1 MEESIRSPTSI
12 SGAEYSGKYSFLGKP
27 TTSPPVFVAKY
38 KGKSFP
44 EKPTT
49 SSPPVSGAEYRSKSF
64 LEKPTTSSPSVSGA
78 EYTGS
83 SFLGPPIRVPVTI
96 AEYKSKNLLGSPIGS
111 INQLREPL
119 YVTAKSRTTTTDR
132 FPACKQATFS
142 KPSFVA
148 TTSHQTAADLLPPF
162 TGNTATVSK
171 PSLVASTS
179 KQPKVPLIAAQSP
192 KLSENPANFFESA
205 YPAAELKRTAHLFP
219 KSSEKQANVF
229 EAALPAA
236 KSKNS
241 TADLFPKSSEKQA
254 NFFDEA
260 FPAPKSKSPTAYLFP
275 ESSEKQAN
283 FFESAL
289 PAAESKRSTT
299 ADLFPKS
306 SEKQANFFDV
316 AFPAPASRRSPTA
329 HLFPES
335 SEKQANFF
343 EIASPAAESKRST
356 TADLFPKSSEKQADF
371 FEEEFAVAESKNVS
385 TEFITTSSAI
395 VSEPL
400 FKASSEEQLLEA
412 SFDSKDSF
420 EPLLTSSPTPLDK
433 ETSALQGAF
442 EPEVSLVTF
451 EPSTSELQKSLIT
464 SDNIVPS
471 EPVAN
476 VDSVPS
482 EPEISL
488 VTLEPSTSELQKS
501 LIASDNIVPSEPVAN
516 VDSGPSEPEISLV
529 TLEPSAT
536 ELQKS
541 LITSDNSLLPSE
553 PVANVD
559 SVPSEPVANV
569 ESVQSELEVSL
580 VTFEPSTS
588 ELQGSLIASDN
599 SLVPSKPVA
608 NVDSVPSEPVAN
620 VDSVPSEPEIS
631 LVTLEPSTSELQKSL
646 ITSDNSF
653 VPSEPVANV
662 DSVPSEPEVSLVT
675 LEPST
680 SELQKSLITSDNSLV
695 PSEPVA
701 NIDSVP
707 SDPEKVDI
715 GVDNK
720 PSTND
725 TSCFTEK
732 PLISDS
738 NSSDTKPGQNKM
750 WNNQLSSTHTNS
762 SHEFFDSFGSN
773 PNSQQPQRHADQ
785 SSQGFFD
792 SIGLS
797 ESTNGPSQSRADHTI
812 PSNQVSAEEFKSPAQ
827 YVQNSGV
834 NTPPFQTVQTFST
847 SAEIF
852 QPQHF
857 EVSNSQPQEKN
868 LSNAPGHHLKT
879 QVPYTSVGAKVFQNI
894 EDQQTATN
902 APQTLYNPSQFFVP
916 QTDTHSFEVT
926 NSDIGVENV
935 RNNEDQQP
943 STDPPQGLNNPS
955 QFFVPQTDTSF
966 EVSGLHAGAENL
978 QNSEHQ
984 ATAANVA
991 QGVNNR
997 SEFFVSQTNTT
1008 GSEVPSS
1015 FPPGEQLQTH
1025 KEQPPPQSWNT
1036 TAHLFNTAQP
1046 DPFGMATTTYNAS
1059 GTAQLFS
1066 NTQHNDP
1073 FEGFSA
1079 SRNDLNQSSGPPL
1092 TSTASQLKTPAYPLG
1107 ADGSQFHAAD
1117 QQEAFIEKPSAPGS
1131 FDQNYQ
1137 TSLPYQGKTSDL
1149 QANVPPSSS
1158 NVLGFAE
1165 KKNPYG
1171 DEASNTIYPPNSF
1184 SARPLPTATTQEVV
1198 GATNQV
1204 TGETIPAEVPGQDI
1218 VKTVD
1223 HHSVEQSPPTF
1234 EPAGQSSS
1242 TENIGPP
1249 FLQPPTSGFFPPSIG
1264 ATSPSLYPPELMSSQ
1279 PVGQRE
1285 SLYPPG
1291 MADLYPDSLQP
1302 PSNQMGNTTSYNAG
1316 QLFTPDPNLL
1326 PPTNSGD
1333 FMLQHG
1339 NLGVSDVANNLT
1351 LAQSASTTS
1360 LQSEPKATMSNSE
1373 HFTND
1378 PEGKQITSSLKS
1390 ALIEGDEVALKSVED
1405 YQSLNTN
1412 NLSISANNLSSAN
1425 YETKPLSQDTPQLQ
1439 PIAQAILSEQSCK
1452 TDEAGKL
1459 LNPSGEPFTSF
1470 QPGPEPVRNEKLGE
1484 TAEQFHK
1491 NATVTY
1497 ADNRPSSKQ
1506 QIPPHQAVTEP
1517 MVMQV
1522 HTEAVYAEPD
1532 VSGLNAQG
1540 GTPPSAVV
1548 QAPPPL
1554 RDISSHLDVKQPSND
1569 QLHSQIGNQ
1578 QKTTTADLY
1587 VGTED
1592 RTNTSMG
1599 PTNVVPEILGENPHP
1614 SAFIPVKANSP
1625 YDERSNLESPLRSP
1639 VQREKKEALLP
1650 GSIIQTS
1657 LWGSEPQLSIPGLI
1671 VPASGHTSSHGAHHS
1686 ATTPQQAD
1694 VPAQSLINK
1703 TVENSQPTTPN
1714 VEKPIF
1720 GIPGFTQTKY
1730 PFTDARV
1737 KSNDPS
1743 VPSNTTQQIRLVQT
1757 PSTQPDASTPTHQ
1770 ELQSTTSLR
1779 SEGSAQDTT
1788 SSLSRQ
1794 SSLGISVENRDQT
1807 VGKVVYDREI
1817 SSDIIR
1823 GNYNQG

>member
-1 MEESIRSPTSI
+1 M
-12 SGAEYSGKYSFLGKP
+12 
-27 TTSPPVFVAKY
+27 
-38 KGKSFP
+38 
-44 EKPTT
+44 
-49 SSPPVSGAEYRSKSF
+49 
-64 LEKPTTSSPSVSGA
+64 
-78 EYTGS
+78 
-83 SFLGPPIRVPVTI
+83 
-96 AEYKSKNLLGSPIGS
+96 
-111 INQLREPL
+111 
-119 YVTAKSRTTTTDR
+119 
-132 FPACKQATFS
+132 
-142 KPSFVA
+142 A

-179 KQPKVPLIAAQSP
+179 KQPKVPLIAAESERSTADQSP

-205 YPAAELKRTAHLFP
+205 YPAAESKRTAHLFP

-254 NFFDEA
+254 NFFDVA
-260 FPAPKSKSPTAYLFP
+260 FPAPKSKSPTAHLFP

-299 ADLFPKS
+299 ADLYPKSSEKQANFFDVAFSAPASRRSPTAHLFPES

-343 EIASPAAESKRST
+343 EIASPATESKRST

-442 EPEVSLVTF
+442 EPEVSSVTF
-451 EPSTSELQKSLIT
+451 EPSTTELQKSLITSDNSLLPSEPVANVDSVPSEPVVNVDSLPSEPEVSLVTLEPSSSELQKSLIT

-476 VDSVPS
+476 VDSVQS

-488 VTLEPSTSELQKS
+488 VALEPSTSELQES
-501 LIASDNIVPSEPVAN
+501 LITSDNIVPSEPVAN
-516 VDSGPSEPEISLV
+516 VDSLPSEPEISLV

-559 SVPSEPVANV
+559 SVPSEPVVNVESVPSELVANV
-569 ESVQSELEVSL
+569 ESVPSELEVSL

-588 ELQGSLIASDN
+588 ELQGSLIASNN
-599 SLVPSKPVA
+599 SLVPSKPVS
-608 NVDSVPSEPVAN
+608 NVE
-620 VDSVPSEPEIS
+620 SVPSEPEIS
-631 LVTLEPSTSELQKSL
+631 LVTFEPSTSELQKSL
-646 ITSDNSF
+646 IASDNSL

-662 DSVPSEPEVSLVT
+662 DSVPSEPEVSLMT

-701 NIDSVP
+701 NVDSVP

-738 NSSDTKPGQNKM
+738 NSMDTKPEQNKM
-750 WNNQLSSTHTNS
+750 WNNQLSSTYTNS

-773 PNSQQPQRHADQ
+773 PTTQQPQRHTDQ

-797 ESTNGPSQSRADHTI
+797 DSTSGPSQSRADHTK
-812 PSNQVSAEEFKSPAQ
+812 PSNQVLAEEFKSPAQ

-834 NTPPFQTVQTFST
+834 NTPPFQTSVQTFST

-879 QVPYTSVGAKVFQNI
+879 QVPYSSAGAKIFQNI
-894 EDQQTATN
+894 EGQQTATN

-966 EVSGLHAGAENL
+966 KVSGLHAGAENL
-978 QNSEHQ
+978 QNTEHQ

-1137 TSLPYQGKTSDL
+1137 TSLPYQGKRSDL

-1171 DEASNTIYPPNSF
+1171 DEASNTIYLPNSF

-1204 TGETIPAEVPGQDI
+1204 TGETVPAEVPGQDI

-1223 HHSVEQSPPTF
+1223 HHSVKQSPPTF

-1242 TENIGPP
+1242 TENIEPP

-1302 PSNQMGNTTSYNAG
+1302 SSNQMGNTTSYNAG

-1326 PPTNSGD
+1326 PPTNSGN
-1333 FMLQHG
+1333 MLQHG
-1339 NLGVSDVANNLT
+1339 NLGVSDVANNQT

-1360 LQSEPKATMSNSE
+1360 LQSEPKATMSSSE

-1390 ALIEGDEVALKSVED
+1390 ALIEGDEVAFKSVED

-1412 NLSISANNLSSAN
+1412 NSSMSANNLSSSN

-1470 QPGPEPVRNEKLGE
+1470 QPGPEPVRNERLGE

-1497 ADNRPSSKQ
+1497 DGNRPSSKQ

-1540 GTPPSAVV
+1540 GTPPSAAV

-1578 QKTTTADLY
+1578 QKTTTADLH

-1671 VPASGHTSSHGAHHS
+1671 VPASGHTSSHGAHHI

-1694 VPAQSLINK
+1694 VPAQSLIDN
-1703 TVENSQPTTPN
+1703 TVENSQPTSPN

-1737 KSNDPS
+1737 KSNDQS

-1823 GNYNQG
+1823 GSYDQG